1 MARMSRGDTIASI
14 EDGNAG
20 TARCAENVPSRL
32 AVASSNATRV
42 KRYGRVDV
50 GGATAREIPTAH
62 DDRRALFQRVE
73 RTPRAQT
80 LPRQRGLQAV
90 RADFAPP
97 SYRIQPQ
104 EGRGSHGCAD
114 DLHSDSSPLR
124 PPARSISNPCH
135 SAEAA

>member
-90 RADFAPP
+90 RADLPC
-97 SYRIQPQ
+97 IV
-104 EGRGSHGCAD
+104 SHSTSRRSWVTGCAD
-114 DLHSDSSPLR
+114 DLHSDSSRLR